1 VTACVLPK
9 EGTTVS
15 KEASRSRRDFI
26 RTTGILGAGL
36 GAGLALIGCAR
47 NQDSE
52 NTKTTN
58 AGSETKENKEPP
70 EVTPSEDLMREHGVL
85 RRALLVYTEIVPRL
99 RADPGS
105 IPPEALE
112 RNAKL
117 FRAFGED
124 YHESKLEEPYIF
136 PAVRQAGGP
145 AAGLADILVIQHRRG
160 HEITDYILAAAQKG
174 NFSAATAEPLAQA
187 LEGLV
192 FMYGNHAAREDTI
205 VFPAWKQSLSVEQY
219 DELADKFEEIEQE
232 TFGDDGFD
240 EAVREITDIERSL
253 GLADLSL
260 FTAPPPPRS

>member
-1 VTACVLPK
+1 
-9 EGTTVS
+9 VS
-15 KEASRSRRDFI
+15 KEAEKTRRDFI
-26 RTTGILGAGL
+26 RAASIV
-36 GAGLALIGCAR
+36 GAGLALISCGKGSR
-47 NQDSE
+47 GSE
-52 NTKTTN
+52 SNRTAN
-58 AGSETKENKEPP
+58 AGSEPNDNKEPP

-99 RADPGS
+99 RSDPGS
-105 IPPEALE
+105 IPPDALA
-112 RNAKL
+112 RTARL

-145 AAGLADILVIQHRRG
+145 AAGLPDILAIQHRRG
-160 HEITDYILAAAQKG
+160 REITDYIIAVAEKG
-174 NFSAATAEPLAQA
+174 NLGAGAAEPLAQA

-205 VFPAWKQSLSVEQY
+205 VFPAWKQTLSVEQY
-219 DELADKFEEIEQE
+219 DELGDKFEEIEQE

-260 FTAPPPPRS
+260 FTAPPPPRP